1 MTKTIKKAVSF
12 KSAPKIGSAKSTAV
26 DQDPESLKSHKYSEK
41 SFRKDPERH
50 KNAQNAKKSE
60 ESQEE
65 KALPSAIKPAKA
77 SAGSLKT
84 AATETPAPTDLEARL
99 FEAFVAATDPLFLA
113 FKKHHAEDLPPNA
126 DGVSCYLTHFQKPLC
141 ELSESI
147 LCGKLCSHKN
157 LTEAQRKAI
166 ANKRAKPYEPKV
178 TRETF
183 LS

>member
-26 DQDPESLKSHKYSEK
+26 EQDPESMKSHKYSDK
-41 SFRKDPERH
+41 SFRKDSERF
-50 KNAQNAKKSE
+50 KSKE
-60 ESQEE
+60 A
-65 KALPSAIKPAKA
+65 KALPSAPKPAQA

-126 DGVSCYLTHFQKPLC
+126 DGVSCYVTHFQKPLC

-166 ANKRAKPYEPKV
+166 ANKRAKPYDSKV